1 MNKKIESILKDNNL
15 CVLCT
20 EKDGKPYCSLMTY
33 SLSEDMETLYMVAF
47 TDSKK
52 YKNIASN
59 NNVSVLVDNRQK
71 IGKESDAS
79 IVSITFEGISQTL
92 QTEAENEIKERLAQ
106 THPELGEIANDS
118 GSAVLGIRLMSYKIL
133 EGPVQSEQGNI

>member
-1 MNKKIESILKDNNL
+1 
-15 CVLCT
+15 
-20 EKDGKPYCSLMTY
+20 MTY
-33 SLSEDMETLYMVAF
+33 SLSEDMETLYMVVF

-71 IGKESDAS
+71 MGKESDAS

-92 QTEAENEIKERLAQ
+92 QTELATEIKERLAQ

-118 GSAVLGIRLMSYKIL
+118 GSAVLGIKLMSYKIL